1 MSESSEMKPVTA
13 NGACEA
19 QGDGTTNGNKEGG
32 GGGGGVV
39 EKTEKQLKK
48 EAEKQAKLEKFKAKQ
63 QKKTTAAQPAQGLKR
78 SSYHIVDFL
87 LSFCDFAIAVADNLV
102 LRSKLGTACLH
113 KLKSTKRG
121 LFEC

>member
-1 MSESSEMKPVTA
+1 MSETSEMKPVTA
-13 NGACEA
+13 NGAFEA

-32 GGGGGVV
+32 GRGGVV

-78 SSYHIVDFL
+78 SSYHMVDFL
-87 LSFCDFAIAVADNLV
+87 LSFSDFALAAADNFV
-102 LRSKLGTACLH
+102 LRSTLVTACLR
-113 KLKSTKRG
+113 K
-121 LFEC
+121 F